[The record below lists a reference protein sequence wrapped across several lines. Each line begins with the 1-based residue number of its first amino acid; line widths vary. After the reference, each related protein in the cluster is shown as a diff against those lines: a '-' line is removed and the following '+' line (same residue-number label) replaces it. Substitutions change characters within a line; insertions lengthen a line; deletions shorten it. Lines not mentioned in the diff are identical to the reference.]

1 MKQLGIKKKVAAG
14 CIILGMILFFSSMMS
29 IYEFSNMNSY
39 VSSVLS
45 DNIANINSSRD
56 FLETAEKYNL
66 RLMYMMD
73 ENSSEYNDIERRD
86 LASKFS
92 RIKGRYNTP
101 QEIKAADS
109 VIFAYSAY
117 MQAVREGYSKWN
129 LEPIQ
134 RKEWFFGHLQPI
146 YLKLRHYVQTLTF
159 VSQDELI
166 KNSNSLKDNF
176 YRSMVPSMV
185 SLILS
190 LVLVLLFNY
199 YLNFYLINP
208 FLKVTKGI
216 VNYRKFNKQYNVT
229 LDSDDEISELNSA
242 VRDLIDLNASY
253 KSQLK
258 KQ

>member
-1 MKQLGIKKKVAAG
+1 MKQLGIKRKVSAG

-29 IYEFSNMNSY
+29 VYEFSNMNSY
-39 VSSVLS
+39 VSRVLS
-45 DNIANINSSRD
+45 ENIENINSSRD
-56 FLETAEKYNL
+56 FLETAEIYNL
-66 RLMYMMD
+66 KLMHVLED
-73 ENSSEYNDIERRD
+73 GDREFNDIDRRD
-86 LASKFS
+86 LANNFSK
-92 RIKGRYNTP
+92 IKGNYNTAK
-101 QEIKAADS
+101 EKNAADS

-117 MQAVREGYSKWN
+117 MQAVREGYTKWDM
-129 LEPIQ
+129 EPIA
-134 RKEWFFGHLQPI
+134 RKEWFFEHLQPI
-146 YLKLRHYVQTLTF
+146 YLKLRHYVQALTF

-190 LVLVLLFNY
+190 LLLVLLFNY

-216 VNYRKFNKQYNVT
+216 MNYRKFNKPYNVS

-242 VRDLIDLNASY
+242 VSDLIDLNSSY
-253 KSQLK
+253 KNQLK
-258 KQ
+258 K